1 MTAKVIIIITTVMFS
16 ISESTPNLMTNFI
29 ITLRKQHFE
38 SKLFV
43 NDKKPF
49 LTLFLQ
55 QESEN

>member
-1 MTAKVIIIITTVMFS
+1 MFS
-16 ISESTPNLMTNFI
+16 ISESTPNLLTNFI
-29 ITLRKQHFE
+29 IMLRKHHFE

-55 QESEN
+55 QEGEN